1 MLGKFLKCEVNK
13 NNKYYRVI
21 QTEKE
26 YEDGRKFSINEVVES
41 EQKVDLN
48 ATDRTKIGG
57 FYISTYEYVFRW
69 LIRGDTL
76 CEVEI
81 PQDSKIYET
90 VSENGIFVSEK
101 MILTN
106 PQKIDDN
113 LAMKLYLNSTLPE
126 VSYFKA
132 MTACAI
138 KGYVNTT
145 LKVFE
150 NRVNKDNVDIAITEF
165 EDFCKRR
172 ESEYKINDITNIELV
187 KNLYDKLQ
195 YIKTSINK

>member
-1 MLGKFLKCEVNK
+1 MLGNFLKCEANK
-13 NNKYYRVI
+13 NNQYYRVI
-21 QTEKE
+21 QAEKE
-26 YEDGRKFSINEVVES
+26 YEDGRKFPMDEEVVS
-41 EQKVDLN
+41 DLKIDLN
-48 ATDRTKIGG
+48 ATDRNKIGG

-76 CEVEI
+76 CEVKI
-81 PQDSKIYET
+81 PEDSKIYET

-101 MILTN
+101 IILTN

-138 KGYVNTT
+138 MGYVNTT
-145 LKVFE
+145 LKVCE
-150 NRVNKDNVDIAITEF
+150 DKVNKDNVDTAIAEF
-165 EDFCKRR
+165 ENFCERR
-172 ESEYKINDITNIELV
+172 KSENNIYDISNKELV
-187 KNLYDKLQ
+187 KILKEKLRDIQ
-195 YIKTSINK
+195 KMG